1 MGHATTMLKRHAA
14 TYFSITPMYLYDDSA
29 NNQEDPS
36 YFHEGAQKWWSTAI
50 GVVDLS
56 LVWLAWV
63 A

>member
-36 YFHEGAQKWWSTAI
+36 YFHEGAQK
-50 GVVDLS
+50 
-56 LVWLAWV
+56 
-63 A
+63 